1 MSNLEAFKK
10 CMELALLKIKD
21 ADITAHSKPD
31 EIKPIFK
38 KALSLKN
45 PYWEL
50 NEDCDKLTKL
60 GLIFKP
66 QQAYIQK
73 GKPIYVA
80 LSFEGLGVLIDL
92 EEQYARTSENSFEVP
107 YEMMLNTWDEFADSM
122 ISIFNR
128 AVEMANGRNLKTC

>member
-1 MSNLEAFKK
+1 MSDLQSFKK
-10 CMELALLKIKD
+10 CMELALLKLKES
-21 ADITAHSKPD
+21 DISIQSKPD
-31 EIKPIFK
+31 EIKSLFK
-38 KALSLKN
+38 KVLSLNN
-45 PYWEL
+45 PYWQA
-50 NEDCDKLTKL
+50 NADCDKLTRL

-128 AVEMANGRNLKTC
+128 AAEMANGIR